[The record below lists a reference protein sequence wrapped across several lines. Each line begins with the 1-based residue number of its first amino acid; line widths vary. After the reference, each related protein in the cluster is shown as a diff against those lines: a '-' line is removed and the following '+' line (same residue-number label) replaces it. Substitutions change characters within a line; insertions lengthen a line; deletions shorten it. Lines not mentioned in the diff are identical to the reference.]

1 MIAYSGTI
9 SNNAYYGQTPITAV
23 YSNNYWPPPSVPL
36 PSVPLPKKKVYD
48 WAKLAAVPIPPPC
61 EPPVLA
67 VLPRRAPR
75 PQARQRD
82 HVPMRSRPG
91 MKGRV

>member
-1 MIAYSGTI
+1 MIAYDFTYNS
-9 SNNAYYGQTPITAV
+9 AYYCQSSIPVIYA
-23 YSNNYWPPPSVPL
+23 NNYWPRPL
-36 PSVPLPKKKVYD
+36 PSQKKKAYD
-48 WAKLAAVPIPPPC
+48 PAKLTATPIQPPC

-75 PQARQRD
+75 PQARQRALRP
-82 HVPMRSRPG
+82 VRSRPG